1 MFYDD
6 LFVDTKK
13 QRKREERERERERES
28 EGEFYFL
35 VLNEMFHSTFLL
47 FQNMP

>member
-6 LFVDTKK
+6 LFVETKK
-13 QRKREERERERERES
+13 TEKKRTQRERERES
-28 EGEFYFL
+28 EGKFYFS